1 MIPTIP
7 TSAVRYGFTI
17 EGLGTH
23 SSRTMMLEELQLL
36 LAACPPSA
44 DHDTY
49 RTAAIEENVLLK
61 RTQSTRAK
69 SFRHLRE
76 LYALSP
82 DVLLFAALRDLWD
95 EIPEAQP
102 MLALLCALARDPSLR
117 STAGLVL
124 ALPPGSPV
132 TAEMLADAA
141 AQAYPGLTKGTT
153 LATTGRNT
161 GSTWTQSGHLAGRT
175 DKRRVQAES
184 HATSVTYALLLG
196 HLCGMRGER
205 LFHTMWAQALDHPVA
220 ILQEQAALASKQG
233 WLEYRHTGAVTE
245 ITFKH
250 LLRDRTARTARR
262 SSDESRGPCTELPS
276 FRCPALA
283 SASGHEKV

>member
-1 MIPTIP
+1 MRNDRLTPTIP
-7 TSAVRYGFTI
+7 STAVPYGFTI
-17 EGLGTH
+17 DGLGTH

-44 DHDTY
+44 DEEAY
-49 RTAAIEENVLLK
+49 RTAVVDENVLLK

-69 SFRHLRE
+69 SFRHLHE

-82 DVLLFAALRDLWD
+82 EVLIFDVLRDLWD
-95 EIPEAQP
+95 EIPEARP

-117 STAGLVL
+117 STADTVL
-124 ALPPGSPV
+124 PLPPGTAV
-132 TAEMLADAA
+132 TSQMLTDAA
-141 AQAYPGLTKGTT
+141 TQAYPGLSKATT
-153 LATTGRNT
+153 LAKIGRNA

-250 LLRDRTARTARR
+250 LLRDRTARSKA
-262 SSDESRGPCTELPS
+262 D
-276 FRCPALA
+276 
-283 SASGHEKV
+283 